1 MVKNG
6 LVPSYYVYKQKHIRK
21 SLLRNVPS
29 CPHAESLMPHYFQQF
44 EVHLCAPLTISAIW
58 QVR

>member
-1 MVKNG
+1 MVKDG
-6 LVPSYYVYKQKHIRK
+6 LVPSDYVYKQKHIRK

-44 EVHLCAPLTISAIW
+44 EFEVHLCAPL
-58 QVR
+58 